1 MAGRERQ
8 DRRREPRFDD
18 AASDAPDR
26 LDLRLTPDDR
36 PTGSSRRARTR
47 PAPERY
53 NDSYDEPPA
62 PRRGRG
68 GDREPPEPP
77 RGRARKRPRRS
88 LFGRLIYW
96 GVVASIWGVIGVVGI
111 LAYYAAQLPPKSE
124 WAVPKRPPN
133 VSIVAVDGTILG
145 NRGETGG
152 EFVRFEQLPPHLAEA
167 VMAIEDR
174 RFRSHF
180 GIDPLGLAR
189 AVVVNVTT
197 GSLVQGGSTLT
208 QQLAKNLFLTP
219 DRTFGRKVQELVL
232 AFWLEHDFTKDE
244 ILEMYLNRVYFGAGA
259 YGVDAA
265 ARRYFGKSARQL
277 TLMESATLA
286 GLLKAPSR
294 FSPARDRDRARER
307 AETVLAA
314 MVEAGFIK
322 EGERREALAAP
333 AVPVHRHNTGS
344 ENYVSDWVMDLVPA
358 FTGSIDEDITVV
370 TTIDPNMQLLAEAAL
385 QYGLAQ
391 YGEKKDV
398 SQGAIV
404 ALAPDGSV
412 KALVGGID
420 YATSQFN
427 RAVQAKRQ
435 PGSSFKPFVYLAALE
450 RGLTPDTV
458 RVDKPTRI
466 GNWTPQNYSKEFR
479 GPVSLRTALALSLN
493 TVAAQLAAE
502 VGPRQVSTVAQ
513 RLGITSPLE
522 RNASIAL
529 GTSVVT
535 PLEIA
540 TAYVPFSN
548 GGRGV
553 VPHVIASIKTA
564 SGKTIYARPATQTG
578 LGQVIAPVH
587 VAQMVD
593 MMEETL
599 STGTGKKAQ
608 IPGWQAGGKT
618 GTSQDFRD
626 AWFIGFTGA
635 LTTAVWFGND
645 DNSPTNQASGGTLA
659 ATVWQKFMADAHRDW
674 RPFGIPG
681 AVPRAPRLG
690 PDGVPVAGTGGGAVA
705 SETTARIDRTTTNP
719 AERIQPNANQSLD
732 DFFKKLFGG

>member
-1 MAGRERQ
+1 MAGRQRQ
-8 DRRREPRFDD
+8 GHRREPRFEG
-18 AASDAPDR
+18 AAADGPDV

-36 PTGSSRRARTR
+36 PSGDGRRRRARPVEDDLDDT
-47 PAPERY
+47 
-53 NDSYDEPPA
+53 PA
-62 PRRGRG
+62 PRRSRQ
-68 GDREPPEPP
+68 DREPPPPP
-77 RGRARKRPRRS
+77 RRGKRGKPRRG
-88 LFGRLIYW
+88 LVGRLISW
-96 GVVASIWGVIGVVGI
+96 AIVASIWGVIAIIGI

-152 EFVRFEQLPPHLAEA
+152 EFVRFEQLPPRLAEA

-174 RFRSHF
+174 RFRGHL
-180 GIDPLGLAR
+180 GIDPIGLAR
-189 AVVVNVTT
+189 AMVVNITT
-197 GSLVQGGSTLT
+197 GNLVQGGSTLT

-232 AFWLEHDFTKDE
+232 AFWLEHDFSKDE

-265 ARRYFGKSARQL
+265 ARRYFSKSARQL
-277 TLMESATLA
+277 TLMESAMLA

-294 FSPARDRDRARER
+294 FSPARDRELARAR

-314 MVEAGFIK
+314 MVDAGFIK
-322 EGERREALAAP
+322 DAERREALAAP
-333 AVPVHRHNTGS
+333 AIPVHRHNTGS
-344 ENYVSDWVMDLVPA
+344 ENYVSDWVMDMVPTFVEA
-358 FTGSIDEDITVV
+358 IDEDITVV

-391 YGEKKDV
+391 YGDKKDV

-412 KALVGGID
+412 KALVGGLD

-427 RAVQAKRQ
+427 RAIQAKRQ

-450 RGLTPDTV
+450 RGLTPDTI
-458 RVDKPTRI
+458 RVDKPVKI
-466 GNWTPQNYSKEFR
+466 GNWSPQNYSKEFK
-479 GPVSLRTALALSLN
+479 GPVSLRTSLALSLN

-502 VGPRQVSTVAQ
+502 VGPRQVATVAQ
-513 RLGITSPLE
+513 RLGITSKLE

-535 PLEIA
+535 PLEMA

-553 VPHVIASIKTA
+553 VPHVIARIKTA
-564 SGKTIYARPATQTG
+564 SGKVVFERPATQTG
-578 LGQVIAPVH
+578 LGPVIKPPH

-608 IPGWQAGGKT
+608 IPGWHAGGKT

-659 ATVWQKFMADAHRDW
+659 AVVWQKFMADAHREW
-674 RPFGIPG
+674 KPFNIPG
-681 AVPRAPRLG
+681 ALPGNGRPGV
-690 PDGVPVAGTGGGAVA
+690 DGGQVAGNGAGGANQPA
-705 SETTARIDRTTTNP
+705 TSARIDRTTTNP
-719 AERIQPNANQSLD
+719 ADRIRPAENQTLD
-732 DFFKKLFGG
+732 DFFKKMFGG